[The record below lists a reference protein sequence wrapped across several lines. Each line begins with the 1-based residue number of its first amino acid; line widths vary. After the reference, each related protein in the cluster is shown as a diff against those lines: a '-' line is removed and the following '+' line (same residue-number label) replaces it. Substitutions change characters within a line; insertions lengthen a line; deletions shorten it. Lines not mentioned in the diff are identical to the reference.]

1 MINNHVINN
10 CEQVK
15 LLGITLDN
23 DLTFNMHISKL
34 CKKAS
39 QKVHALSRVCHY
51 MTISQRRIIM
61 KAFIESQFG
70 YCPLVLM
77 LHSRTL
83 NLRIN
88 KIHER
93 ALRLVYNDSI
103 TTFKELLRLDK
114 SFTIH
119 ERNVQSLAIEV
130 FKVVHNLSPEI
141 MREVFVLKQSQKY
154 CSRQIFDTRNVRTIS
169 YLGIKI
175 WAIILPDIKSIS
187 DILIFKR
194 KIRLW
199 KPENVKLMSR
209 V

>member
-1 MINNHVINN
+1 MHV
-10 CEQVK
+10 
-15 LLGITLDN
+15 
-23 DLTFNMHISKL
+23 SKL

-70 YCPLVLM
+70 YCPLVWM

-83 NLRIN
+83 NLCIN
-88 KIHER
+88 KLHER

-103 TTFKELLRLDK
+103 STIKELLQLDK

-154 CSRQIFDTRNVRTIS
+154 CSRQIFDTRNVGTLHNGIETLS
-169 YLGIKI
+169 YLDLKI
-175 WAIILPDIKSIS
+175 WAIIPPDIKSIS

-194 KIRLW
+194 KTRLW
-199 KPENVKLMSR
+199 KPDKCPCRLCKTYAAGVGFVDVDVAS
-209 V
+209 